1 MARCASTFCEGSYAV
16 SNWNE
21 GDGVHFLDS
30 TGNGIYS
37 IIDEKI
43 ENQKIILKIESLRQE
58 FILEWKNNN
67 LLSSIPLNKSR
78 EMYIFKRI

>member
-1 MARCASTFCEGSYAV
+1 METLHFTTEINATTTKVWQVLWDDVTYRKWASTFCEGSYAV

-37 IIDEKI
+37 IIE
-43 ENQKIILKIESLRQE
+43 ILQI
-58 FILEWKNNN
+58 
-67 LLSSIPLNKSR
+67 
-78 EMYIFKRI
+78 